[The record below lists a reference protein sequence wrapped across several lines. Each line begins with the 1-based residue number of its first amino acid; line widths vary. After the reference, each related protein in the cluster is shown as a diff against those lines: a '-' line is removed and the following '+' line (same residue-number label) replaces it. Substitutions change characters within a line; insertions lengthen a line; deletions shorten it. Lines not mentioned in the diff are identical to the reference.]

1 MYLSFDLGGTNIK
14 AGLIDEMGNIINKC
28 SLPTAKSK
36 AVEDIAGQFA
46 QLSITILNKTKIHKK
61 NIKGIG
67 IGIPGNVDPEKG
79 FVFKAPNLG
88 WLNINIKESLERTFD
103 LPVFITNDANAA
115 ALGEMWKGAAKGLD
129 NLICVTLGTGVG
141 AGVIV
146 DGRVHNGYYGAAG
159 EIGHFKVR
167 VESTR
172 KCNCG
177 QFGCLETESSAS
189 ALVYY
194 GIKAVDD
201 GEKTSLTEIIKD
213 KGELTAEDIFR
224 AAHNGDEVAI
234 KTLDNA
240 AYYLG
245 FALANIYTVIAPQR
259 IIIGG
264 GLANAGEMLF
274 NPVRKWFDKFVYI
287 DIIGREIISAAG
299 LGNDAGIVGLAKLVK
314 DGLNNKDTI

>member
-14 AGLIDEMGNIINKC
+14 AGLIDDMGNIIKKC

-36 AVEDIAGQFA
+36 AVEDIVRQFA
-46 QLSITILNKTKIHKK
+46 LLSNTILKETKIHKK
-61 NIKGIG
+61 YIKGIG
-67 IGIPGNVDPEKG
+67 AGIPGNVDSEKG
-79 FVFKAPNLG
+79 IVFKAPNLG
-88 WLNINIKESLERTFD
+88 WVNVNIKEWLERTFD
-103 LPVFITNDANAA
+103 QPVFIANDANAA
-115 ALGEMWKGAAKGLD
+115 ALGEMWKGAGKGLD

-146 DGRVHNGYYGAAG
+146 DGRVHNGSYGAAG

-167 VESTR
+167 VKSTR

-177 QFGCLETESSAS
+177 QFGCLETEGSAS

-201 GEKTSLTEIIKD
+201 GEKTSLAEIIKD
-213 KGELTAEDIFR
+213 KGELTAEDITQ
-224 AAHNGDEVAI
+224 AAYNGDEVATKI
-234 KTLDNA
+234 LENA

-245 FALANIYTVIAPQR
+245 FALANIYTVVAPQR

-264 GLANAGEMLF
+264 GLSNAGEMLLNPIKNWF
-274 NPVRKWFDKFVYI
+274 NKFVYI
-287 DIIGREIISAAG
+287 DIIDSEIISVAS
-299 LGNDAGIVGLAKLVK
+299 LGNDAGIVGLAKLVAEHK
-314 DGLNNKDTI
+314 C